1 MVATASP
8 APTQRRRHTTP
19 LTLTLPGPS
28 GALRPTAV
36 TPLMEA
42 RLKRLRRNHAS
53 HIPGAFSHVAQSKRS
68 RNYFGIKRAARR
80 RNVNDLRWRI
90 ELKGA
95 GAGAGARRNP
105 TLLTSNASEPRAL
118 RPNSQSPSVG

>member
-8 APTQRRRHTTP
+8 ALTQRRRHTTP

-28 GALRPTAV
+28 GALRPAAV

-53 HIPGAFSHVAQSKRS
+53 HI
-68 RNYFGIKRAARR
+68 RASLVRLATS
-80 RNVNDLRWRI
+80 LRANAAAI
-90 ELKGA
+90 
-95 GAGAGARRNP
+95 
-105 TLLTSNASEPRAL
+105 TLESMVTACGSETKC
-118 RPNSQSPSVG
+118 